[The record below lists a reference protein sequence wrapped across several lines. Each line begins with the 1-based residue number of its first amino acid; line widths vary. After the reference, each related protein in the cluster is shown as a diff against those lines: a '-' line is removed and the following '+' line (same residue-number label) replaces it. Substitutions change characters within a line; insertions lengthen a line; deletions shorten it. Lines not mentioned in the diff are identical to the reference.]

1 MNMSSLTSSS
11 YNQDRFFT
19 PLLASTPVLASIPS
33 STSISMLT
41 LPVGV
46 LLAYGTTAG
55 EERVGSHYLQ
65 PQQNVDFQQTDAL
78 VDTVVVVKD

>member
-1 MNMSSLTSSS
+1 
-11 YNQDRFFT
+11 
-19 PLLASTPVLASIPS
+19 
-33 STSISMLT
+33 
-41 LPVGV
+41 
-46 LLAYGTTAG
+46 LAYGTTAG